1 MPNNILCKSF
11 IKFPLS
17 DKPSPVNKPP
27 LFEAPLLFPNYS
39 SLINDRLY

>member
-27 LFEAPLLFPNYS
+27 DSFKPPSSPLIILP
-39 SLINDRLY
+39 